1 MSTYYK
7 HFGGTDIREVIEKT
21 NWEVGNQIGII
32 DLNRAI
38 EEQYFYITNGKD
50 YLWLDINKEGEIIS
64 FTRYGGNDA
73 DFLIDLI
80 GYTISEYDYQFGVM
94 NVYEDDEFEEWLK
107 NNTYFDELE
116 EVA

>member
-7 HFGGTDIREVIEKT
+7 HFGGADIREVIEKT
-21 NWEVGNQIGII
+21 NWEVGNQTGII

-50 YLWLDINKEGEIIS
+50 YLWLDINKEGGIIS
-64 FTRYGGNDA
+64 FTSYGGNDA

-80 GYTISEYDYQFGVM
+80 GYTVSEYDYQFGVM
-94 NVYEDDEFEEWLK
+94 NVYEDDKFEEWLK
-107 NNTYFDELE
+107 ENTYLDELQ
-116 EVA
+116 EVV

>member
-7 HFGGTDIREVIEKT
+7 HFGGADIREVIEKT
-21 NWEVGNQIGII
+21 NWEVGNQTGII

-64 FTRYGGNDA
+64 FTSYGGNDA

-94 NVYEDDEFEEWLK
+94 NVYEDDEFEDWLK
-107 NNTYFDELE
+107 DNTYFNELQ